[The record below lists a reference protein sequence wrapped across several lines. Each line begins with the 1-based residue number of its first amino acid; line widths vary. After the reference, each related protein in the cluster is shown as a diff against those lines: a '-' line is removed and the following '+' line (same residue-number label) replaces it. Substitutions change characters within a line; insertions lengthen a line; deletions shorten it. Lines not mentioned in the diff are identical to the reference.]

1 MLFFASDFVVCVA
14 QSQRTI
20 EDQGLIIEVKKY
32 LQCSVTGKILLH
44 MGRIQAKRGNY
55 DWLLAST
62 IYFKL
67 QVGKI
72 GLGVRGIATG
82 KFDAKLL
89 PT

>member
-1 MLFFASDFVVCVA
+1 MIGDWENIMA
-14 QSQRTI
+14 
-20 EDQGLIIEVKKY
+20 
-32 LQCSVTGKILLH
+32 

-67 QVGKI
+67 QVGKM

-82 KFDAKLL
+82 KFDTKLL

>member
-44 MGRIQAKRGNY
+44 IGRIQAKRGNY
-55 DWLLAST
+55 DWLLPST

-67 QVGKI
+67 QVGKM

>member
-1 MLFFASDFVVCVA
+1 M
-14 QSQRTI
+14 
-20 EDQGLIIEVKKY
+20 
-32 LQCSVTGKILLH
+32 TGKILWH

-67 QVGKI
+67 QVGKM

-82 KFDAKLL
+82 KFDTKLL